1 MSDPV
6 TPDFLAIGH
15 LTYDVSPEPGNPHGR
30 VRPGGAAAFAAVTAR
45 ELGLRAALVTSVASS
60 YPVDEVLPGIQLH
73 VVESP
78 FTTFFQN
85 IYVRD
90 GHGENGARRQVLG
103 GRASSIMRSDI
114 PPDWLDTPIVYLGP
128 LVREVPPDASLWFP
142 DADVGVAIQGWLRT
156 WDDYGR
162 VTEDSNPPADLAG
175 GYRLLAGSAAEF
187 PENDRQLLARWTGS
201 AEVLGVTD
209 GPAGARI
216 HTDGREIGVPAYR
229 ADEIDPTGAG
239 DIWVAAC
246 LIRLVET
253 GDPVEAA
260 RFANAAGS
268 VSVEREGLSGAPT
281 RAEIEARMAIG
292 PS

>member
-1 MSDPV
+1 
-6 TPDFLAIGH
+6 
-15 LTYDVSPEPGNPHGR
+15 
-30 VRPGGAAAFAAVTAR
+30 
-45 ELGLRAALVTSVASS
+45 
-60 YPVDEVLPGIQLH
+60 
-73 VVESP
+73 
-78 FTTFFQN
+78 
-85 IYVRD
+85 
-90 GHGENGARRQVLG
+90 
-103 GRASSIMRSDI
+103 
-114 PPDWLDTPIVYLGP
+114 
-128 LVREVPPDASLWFP
+128 
-142 DADVGVAIQGWLRT
+142 
-156 WDDYGR
+156 
-162 VTEDSNPPADLAG
+162 
-175 GYRLLAGSAAEF
+175 
-187 PENDRQLLARWTGS
+187 RWTGS

-216 HTDGREIGVPAYR
+216 HTDGQEICVPAYR